1 MLMMSVDSTQELV
14 ERAQAGDERA
24 STALVQKHLP
34 ALRRWA
40 HGRLPRAARDL
51 SETDDLVQVT
61 MMRALKNL
69 PAFDVKGSGAF
80 FGYLRHVLTNLLRDE
95 MRRLSRRP
103 AHEEVSPEMVSSA
116 PTPMQATLDLET
128 LQAYEKALRKLDG
141 EQREL
146 VVMRVELGLGHEEIA
161 ARSGSPSANAAR
173 MRVARALARLAE
185 LMHQERRP
193 SPPN

>member
-1 MLMMSVDSTQELV
+1 
-14 ERAQAGDERA
+14 
-24 STALVQKHLP
+24 
-34 ALRRWA
+34 
-40 HGRLPRAARDL
+40 
-51 SETDDLVQVT
+51 
-61 MMRALKNL
+61 
-69 PAFDVKGSGAF
+69 
-80 FGYLRHVLTNLLRDE
+80 
-95 MRRLSRRP
+95 
-103 AHEEVSPEMVSSA
+103 MVSSA